1 MKKRKEFKNPKVI
14 GVTGGI
20 GSGQSTVCDIF
31 KKLGCKIV
39 NVDEKA
45 KQVIKKN
52 KTVQNEIKN
61 EFGSKVFFRDGTL
74 NRKLLASIAFE
85 DENKTQLLNKIV
97 HPRMVADVVEEME
110 SARFSGRYPL
120 IIVDA
125 ALIYEISIEKLFEH
139 VKRVMQRDNVKKE
152 EVIARMDRQI
162 PLAEKQKWA
171 DYVIDN
177 RGEIADLEKQV
188 QKVFDDLVD

>member
-1 MKKRKEFKNPKVI
+1 M
-14 GVTGGI
+14 
-20 GSGQSTVCDIF
+20 
-31 KKLGCKIV
+31 
-39 NVDEKA
+39 
-45 KQVIKKN
+45 
-52 KTVQNEIKN
+52 
-61 EFGSKVFFRDGTL
+61 
-74 NRKLLASIAFE
+74 ASIAFE
-85 DENKTQLLNKIV
+85 DENKTQLLNKII

-125 ALIYEISIEKLFEH
+125 ALIYEISIEKLFEQVIVVFSNQNQR
-139 VKRVMQRDNVKKE
+139 VKRVMQRDNVTKE

-188 QKVFDDLVD
+188 QKVFEELVD